1 MSTSSIAG
9 LSTGASG
16 VGSGN
21 LLQITGLASNLDTT
35 SIINALMALDRAPL
49 TNLTNQQKALQTR
62 NTQLTSI
69 QTALQTVAMNA
80 QALGS
85 PGLYATSQTATSS
98 DTTRVAATNT
108 AGARVGGY
116 QVAVTQLANSS
127 YRTFAFTSPAA
138 DETFSI
144 DGGGPVTVKAGSS
157 VTDFVNSINSD
168 ATQKVYA
175 ADVGSGKVVLSSRA
189 TGAPSGAYIAFDTPP
204 TSLAD
209 TGDDR
214 GGQDAIYSV
223 DGGTATHSAS
233 NTVANAMPGVTLTFN
248 SLTTTS
254 GPSHRQRHAAGS
266 KHRGDRGRGQVVR
279 RFLQRRS
286 STRSKRRPHRS
297 TSSS

>member
-9 LSTGASG
+9 LATGASG
-16 VGSGN
+16 IGSGN

-98 DTTRVAATNT
+98 DTTRVAATST

-157 VTDFVNSINSD
+157 VTDFVN
-168 ATQKVYA
+168 
-175 ADVGSGKVVLSSRA
+175 ADQLRRQPEGVRGRRWLRQGRSLLARHRRA
-189 TGAPSGAYIAFDTPP
+189 ERGP
-204 TSLAD
+204 TSRSTPHRRRSRTQAM
-209 TGDDR
+209 TVPGR
-214 GGQDAIYSV
+214 MRS
-223 DGGTATHSAS
+223 TASTAAPRR
-233 NTVANAMPGVTLTFN
+233 TPRRTR
-248 SLTTTS
+248 SLTRCPAS
-254 GPSHRQRHAAGS
+254 P
-266 KHRGDRGRGQVVR
+266 
-279 RFLQRRS
+279 
-286 STRSKRRPHRS
+286 
-297 TSSS
+297 

>member
-98 DTTRVAATNT
+98 DTTRVAATST

-116 QVAVTQLANSS
+116 QVSVTQLANSS

-168 ATQKVYA
+168 ASQKVYA

-189 TGAPSGAYIAFDTPP
+189 TGAPSGAYIQFTPRRRRSP
-204 TSLAD
+204 TQAM
-209 TGDDR
+209 
-214 GGQDAIYSV
+214 
-223 DGGTATHSAS
+223 
-233 NTVANAMPGVTLTFN
+233 TVAGRMRSTAST
-248 SLTTTS
+248 
-254 GPSHRQRHAAGS
+254 AAP
-266 KHRGDRGRGQVVR
+266 R
-279 RFLQRRS
+279 RTPRR
-286 STRSKRRPHRS
+286 TRSPTRCPAS
-297 TSSS
+297 P